1 MTWTKGLSRQSER
14 DKMQKKLG
22 AILVEN
28 RIITEAQLN
37 EALVMQK
44 NYNVPLGQVLIRMK
58 MATQD
63 QITKALS
70 EQHGV
75 PFVNLVN
82 YPLREEYLT
91 LVPGKFIK
99 RYNMVPI
106 GLRDQKLMVAASN
119 PSDIQALD
127 IIRQLT
133 KRDLEIYFAF
143 EDDIEFVYN
152 RFFGEKKL
160 TDNIK
165 TFETG
170 VEAVAKEAVVTSAEA
185 VSVDEAPVVKLI
197 NTLFENAFRSHASDI
212 HIEPNDTQL
221 RVRFRIDGSLYEVMK
236 DISLIYHAPIVS
248 RIKVLANL
256 DIAEKRVP
264 QDGRVPI
271 EIDKQRADLRVSI
284 IPTNFGEKVVL
295 RILYKQTQFYS
306 LDRLGLFD
314 QDLKDIEDILA
325 APNGLIY
332 VAGPTG
338 SGKTTTLYACL
349 HRLNSVHRNL
359 MSLEDPIEY
368 ILPGVT
374 QVTVNPKVGLT
385 FANGLRSFL
394 RQDPDIILVGETR
407 DQETAQITIQ
417 ASLTGHL
424 VLSSVHTNDAVNVV
438 TRLAN
443 MEIEP
448 YLISSALIGIV
459 AQRLV
464 RKICSKCIEPVKISD
479 QYREIFSL
487 DPNEDYFHGKGCE
500 FCHGTGFTGRIGIFE
515 VLKINDELR
524 EAIVSGAS
532 IGTLRSLAVKTGMRP
547 LLESGLDL
555 VKKGI
560 TSFDELLS
568 VMAVN

>member
-1 MTWTKGLSRQSER
+1 ML
-14 DKMQKKLG
+14 KKLG
-22 AILVEN
+22 EILVDN
-28 RIITEAQLN
+28 RVITEEQLN

-58 MATQD
+58 LATQE
-63 QITKALS
+63 QISKALS

-75 PFVNLVN
+75 PHLNLAN
-82 YPLREEYLT
+82 YPLREEYVT
-91 LVPGKFIK
+91 LLPGKLVK
-99 RYNMVPI
+99 RYNVVPI
-106 GLRDQKLMVAASN
+106 GFQNQKLQVATSN
-119 PSDIQALD
+119 PSDIQGLD
-127 IIRQLT
+127 IVRQLT
-133 KRDLEIYFAF
+133 KRDLEVYFAF

-152 RFFGEKKL
+152 RFFGEKHL
-160 TDNIK
+160 TENMK
-165 TFETG
+165 AFGTG
-170 VEAVAKEAVVTSAEA
+170 VEAVAKENTAVIIEDNL
-185 VSVDEAPVVKLI
+185 VDEAPVVKLI
-197 NTLFENAFRSHASDI
+197 NTIFENAFQSHASDI
-212 HIEPNDTQL
+212 HIEPGDIRL
-221 RVRFRIDGSLYEVMK
+221 RVRFRIDGALYEVMK
-236 DISLIYHAPIVS
+236 DVSLSYHASIVS

-256 DIAEKRVP
+256 DIAEKRIP

-271 EIDKQRADLRVSI
+271 EINKQKADLRVSI

-314 QDLKDIEDILA
+314 QDLKDLEEILA
-325 APNGLIY
+325 SPNGLIY

-359 MSLEDPIEY
+359 ISLEDPIEY
-368 ILPGVT
+368 VLPGVT
-374 QVTVNPKVGLT
+374 QVAVNPKVGLT

-394 RQDPDIILVGETR
+394 RQDPDIIMVGETR
-407 DQETAQITIQ
+407 DRETAQITIQ

-438 TRLAN
+438 TRLIN

-448 YLISSALIGIV
+448 YLISSALVGVV

-464 RKICSKCIEPVKISD
+464 RKICGKCIEPVKISEK
-479 QYREIFSL
+479 YREIFSL
-487 DPNEDYFHGKGCE
+487 DPGEEYFHGKGCE
-500 FCHGTGFTGRIGIFE
+500 FCHGTGYTGRIGIFE
-515 VLKINDELR
+515 ILKINDQIR
-524 EAIVSGAS
+524 EGILSGAS
-532 IGTLRSLAVKTGMRP
+532 ITDLRSLAVKNGMRR
-547 LLESGLDL
+547 LQDSGLDL

-568 VMAVN
+568 VMAVS

>member
-1 MTWTKGLSRQSER
+1 
-14 DKMQKKLG
+14 MQRKLG

-28 RIITEAQLN
+28 HIITEAQLN

-75 PFVNLVN
+75 PYVNLVS
-82 YPLREEYLT
+82 YPLKAEYVT
-91 LVPGKFIK
+91 LVPGELVK
-99 RYNMVPI
+99 RYSMVPI
-106 GLRDQKLMVAASN
+106 GFHNQKLVVAASN
-119 PSDIQALD
+119 PADIQGLD

-133 KRDLEIYFAF
+133 KRELEVCFAF
-143 EDDIEFVYN
+143 EDDIGFVYN
-152 RFFGEKKL
+152 RFFSSKKL

-165 TFETG
+165 TFETRT
-170 VEAVAKEAVVTSAEA
+170 EATVNDSAAPVIEDA
-185 VSVDEAPVVKLI
+185 LVDEAPVVKLI
-197 NTLFENAFRSHASDI
+197 NTLFENAFRSRASDI

-221 RVRFRIDGSLYEVMK
+221 RVRFRIDGALYEVMK
-236 DISLIYHAPIVS
+236 DISLTYHSPIVS
-248 RIKVLANL
+248 RIKVMANL
-256 DIAEKRVP
+256 DIAEKRIP

-271 EIDKQRADLRVSI
+271 EVDKQKADLRVSI

-295 RILYKQTQFYS
+295 RVLYKQTQFHS
-306 LDRLGLFD
+306 LDRLGLVER
-314 QDLKDIEDILA
+314 DLRDIEDILA
-325 APNGLIY
+325 VPNGLIY

-349 HRLNSVHRNL
+349 QHLNSVHRNL

-374 QVTVNPKVGLT
+374 QVAVNPRVGLT
-385 FANGLRSFL
+385 FASGLRSFL
-394 RQDPDIILVGETR
+394 RQDPDIIMVGETR
-407 DQETAQITIQ
+407 DQETAEITIQ

-424 VLSSVHTNDAVNVV
+424 VLSSVHTKDAVNVI
-438 TRLAN
+438 TRLVN

-448 YLISSALIGIV
+448 YLISSALVGIV

-464 RKICSKCIEPVKISD
+464 RKICSKCIEPVKITSK
-479 QYREIFSL
+479 YREIFGQ
-487 DPNEDYFHGKGCE
+487 DPDEDYFHGKGCE
-500 FCHGTGFTGRIGIFE
+500 FCHGTGFAGRIGIFE
-515 VLKINDELR
+515 ILKLNDELR
-524 EAIVSGAS
+524 EAIMSGAPLGV
-532 IGTLRSLAVKTGMRP
+532 IRTLAVKNGMRP

-555 VKKGI
+555 LKKGI

-568 VMAVN
+568 VMAVG